1 MNYYLVPLRL
11 LSECVTPGR
20 LSSGRLFSTLRSV
33 LGRGGLGMSNSVGMA
48 SFRRFFLRLKVP
60 LSAGFMNWSAV
71 KWFSHKASCV
81 ILPRSRFKFRSS
93 RRVLIHHLWHLCT
106 EKQRIY
112 KEMHTV
118 GGGLVGLLTTALYAR
133 TV

>member
-1 MNYYLVPLRL
+1 
-11 LSECVTPGR
+11 
-20 LSSGRLFSTLRSV
+20 
-33 LGRGGLGMSNSVGMA
+33 MSNSVGMA

-60 LSAGFMNWSAV
+60 LSAWFMNWSAV

-106 EKQRIY
+106 ERSEY
-112 KEMHTV
+112 KEMH
-118 GGGLVGLLTTALYAR
+118 LYR
-133 TV
+133 IRKSWMKMLNVHYTSNCG